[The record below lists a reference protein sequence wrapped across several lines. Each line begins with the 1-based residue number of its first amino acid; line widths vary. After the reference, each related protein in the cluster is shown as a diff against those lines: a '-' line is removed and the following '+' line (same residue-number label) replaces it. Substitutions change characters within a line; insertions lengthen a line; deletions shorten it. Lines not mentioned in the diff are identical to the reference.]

1 MRDFL
6 NKKKI
11 PGILDFLESK
21 IFERNEQSIQNSI
34 VGGGMVVQNM
44 NDSFDSTIIE
54 DEKF

>member
-1 MRDFL
+1 MSDFL